1 MVIARTIM
9 QQKKKPLVNPEFPQ
23 VPKPEVKPPVDPE
36 DPLPPPEDPDYIPE
50 EDPFENPP
58 YEVPPPAE
66 GP

>member
-1 MVIARTIM
+1 MP
-9 QQKKKPLVNPEFPQ
+9 KKIVPGQPVEYPSPGKHPEIQ
-23 VPKPEVKPPVDPE
+23 EPVDPE
-36 DPLPPPEDPDYIPE
+36 EPIIPEEDPDIIPD